1 MMTLALMGFATVAT
15 FIILIMTKRL
25 SAVVALI
32 AVPIIFG
39 LFVQGDGNLGEM
51 VVSGIL
57 QVAPIA
63 LLLAFAILFFG
74 IMMDAG
80 LFDPL
85 VKRIL
90 HLVGNDPLRIS
101 VGTATLSS
109 IVSVDGD
116 GTTTA
121 LIVITALLPVYR
133 AIGMNPL
140 ILATLLGLSN
150 AVMNL
155 VAWGGPSA
163 RAAAALNLD
172 LVSDLFIPLLPA
184 MCLGLVA
191 TFSLAW

>member
-25 SAVVALI
+25 SAVAAFI
-32 AVPIIFG
+32 AVLIIFG
-39 LFVQGDGNLGEM
+39 LFVHGDGNLDEL

-57 QVAPIA
+57 EVAPIA
-63 LLLAFAILFFG
+63 LLLAFAILVFG

-90 HLVGNDPLRIS
+90 HFVGNDPLRIS

-121 LIVITALLPVYR
+121 LIVITALLPV
-133 AIGMNPL
+133 
-140 ILATLLGLSN
+140 
-150 AVMNL
+150 
-155 VAWGGPSA
+155 
-163 RAAAALNLD
+163 
-172 LVSDLFIPLLPA
+172 
-184 MCLGLVA
+184 
-191 TFSLAW
+191 